1 MHLHPTSSPI
11 YGSASCF
18 GCLLVSSLFVYSSLT
33 VVYISALL
41 SGVEILCTC
50 YPLYRARLARD
61 TCIQWQDLLYRNDP
75 RNLINCTKKKTSYLF
90 QWVARKKK
98 ISNKNGFSNVGYS
111 IKIAWTIVNFI
122 QPGSSCHIV

>member
-1 MHLHPTSSPI
+1 
-11 YGSASCF
+11 
-18 GCLLVSSLFVYSSLT
+18 VYSSLT

-75 RNLINCTKKKTSYLF
+75 RNLINCTKKNNQLL
-90 QWVARKKK
+90 
-98 ISNKNGFSNVGYS
+98 ISVGSEKEKN
-111 IKIAWTIVNFI
+111 I
-122 QPGSSCHIV
+122 Q